1 MNGIKQLREKL
12 GFSQEHFAI
21 YLDIERGLLSMV
33 EIGKRELPAAAL
45 MKLSSLEQHISQ
57 KTLPNNDNLVLSEQ
71 QHQKNG
77 LENFLKQ
84 HQELVQQKVKILQK
98 KLKSIETNYN
108 NAMQLLQFV
117 RRQQQLIDPIKNKKD
132 VLWLSVTEAMTLEKI
147 SNNNLVLQK
156 KIQLEMDAIQQ
167 LALNIN

>member
-33 EIGKRELPAAAL
+33 EIGKRELPTAAL
-45 MKLSSLEQHISQ
+45 MKLSSLEQYISQ
-57 KTLPNNDNLVLSEQ
+57 NSVPENDNLILLEQ
-71 QHQKNG
+71 EHQKSE
-77 LENFLKQ
+77 LESYLKQ
-84 HQELVQQKVKILQK
+84 HQELLEQKVKILHR

-108 NAMQLLQFV
+108 NAIQLLQFV

-156 KIQLEMDAIQQ
+156 KIQLEMDALQQ
-167 LALNIN
+167 LALSIN